1 MVSFLWARVWQWH
14 NPDSSRASNIIIHF
28 MQRQLRR
35 LSVISL
41 SACSLSGEYL
51 WFKQNS
57 HFKSGF
63 CSLSFSALSP
73 SPLRCHC
80 YLTAV
85 RSNYPNCSLPM
96 DTIECEGSAWM
107 MALLLVQAVQ
117 EVSTNCSCSCS
128 CAGVYFILI
137 SSSFTLHM
145 WQVESLS
152 HNFMLKFWSNITLK
166 MFIASTNSM
175 LI

>member
-35 LSVISL
+35 LSVLFL
-41 SACSLSGEYL
+41 SVCSLSGEYL

-63 CSLSFSALSP
+63 CSLSFAALGP

-80 YLTAV
+80 YWQLSEATIQIALSTQ
-85 RSNYPNCSLPM
+85 RQSNVKGQPEWWRFSWCRLFRRWAQTVPVPVLES
-96 DTIECEGSAWM
+96 
-107 MALLLVQAVQ
+107 
-117 EVSTNCSCSCS
+117 
-128 CAGVYFILI
+128 I
-137 SSSFTLHM
+137 SSL
-145 WQVESLS
+145 VRLPSLS
-152 HNFMLKFWSNITLK
+152 TCDKWKAFHTTSSFGRISP
-166 MFIASTNSM
+166 
-175 LI
+175 